1 MPNTTNTYKSER
13 QVERRAKILRTARRL
28 VSEVGYDGL
37 TMRGLAAA
45 AQVSPKTLY
54 NLFVSKDELLMSALD
69 DLMQGLFNSIQQA
82 ENVEG
87 FDYLFLR
94 QDTYNEEIMRSPGYA
109 ALTTRALFQARP
121 NNRLVRRLLAAPIQ
135 EFLTHLTF
143 EKKKGIL
150 IDGLDLEHVS
160 RQLALQDWCVLLLWN
175 KGEINLEDIPLEKKR
190 ALLMT
195 LVGITRGSS
204 NRRYHE
210 QLMSL
215 TA

>member
-1 MPNTTNTYKSER
+1 
-13 QVERRAKILRTARRL
+13 
-28 VSEVGYDGL
+28 
-37 TMRGLAAA
+37 
-45 AQVSPKTLY
+45 
-54 NLFVSKDELLMSALD
+54 MSALD

-143 EKKKGIL
+143 EKKKGC
-150 IDGLDLEHVS
+150 
-160 RQLALQDWCVLLLWN
+160 LQ
-175 KGEINLEDIPLEKKR
+175 R
-190 ALLMT
+190 
-195 LVGITRGSS
+195 
-204 NRRYHE
+204 
-210 QLMSL
+210 
-215 TA
+215 